1 MRLFCG
7 WEGGPDGILKNGAN
21 TFGFVL
27 PVDSFDSIL
36 GNKVELDGSDQTHLS
51 DLLAVQLQ
59 VPENNSGDLKIRAI
73 SVEAKFRKKK
83 VNPRAEVKQWF
94 SQAEETYQRFRS
106 LVQVAKREDGI
117 PERLGLLELLRFGV
131 RLNYKD
137 GREWLDK
144 EQAFLGAIL
153 QGRFHLE
160 EGDINTALITT
171 EKSMSG
177 DAVASDRMGKWIR
190 LNPDHW

>member
-1 MRLFCG
+1 MDSALRECLGDDIGDPNSLITDLGKNGIAVGESLKTTNAAKGAVGLAAAVRLFCG

-83 VNPRAEVKQWF
+83 
-94 SQAEETYQRFRS
+94 SI
-106 LVQVAKREDGI
+106 RE
-117 PERLGLLELLRFGV
+117 L
-131 RLNYKD
+131 RLNNGFRRPRKLTSDSDLSYRLP
-137 GREWLDK
+137 REK
-144 EQAFLGAIL
+144 MVYPNASGSSSCSALG
-153 QGRFHLE
+153 
-160 EGDINTALITT
+160 
-171 EKSMSG
+171 SG
-177 DAVASDRMGKWIR
+177 
-190 LNPDHW
+190 